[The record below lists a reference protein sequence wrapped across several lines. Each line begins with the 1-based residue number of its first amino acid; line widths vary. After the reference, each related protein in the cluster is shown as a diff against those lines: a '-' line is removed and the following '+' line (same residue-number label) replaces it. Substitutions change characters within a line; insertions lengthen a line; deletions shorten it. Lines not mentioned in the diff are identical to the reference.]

1 MGSRKYKK
9 YHKKNYDKKY
19 NSINNAEY
27 AFDELIKNTNSQ
39 YILISYNNTGII
51 NQIIWKIF

>member
-19 NSINNAEY
+19 NSINNKPDLSLLRKKNNYKILVEK
-27 AFDELIKNTNSQ
+27 IK
-39 YILISYNNTGII
+39 
-51 NQIIWKIF
+51 